1 MAFLRWL
8 ESTGFSAWI
17 LGSPSIL
24 AYPTVLAFHTFSMA
38 AVAGV
43 STAIALRTL
52 GVASDLPLAGLDRY
66 LPIVWVGF
74 WVSFVSG
81 VMLFV
86 GDATVFAT
94 SPGFIIKLLAIAVAL
109 VSLRR
114 LRGLLFGRGGSGNTP
129 SAQAKSTA
137 RLMLACWL
145 VAVTAGRL
153 TAYDAFIGRQTAV
166 GVLIMALVLGAGYF
180 AMNRVTSTR

>member
-1 MAFLRWL
+1 MAFLTWL
-8 ESTGFSAWI
+8 ENTGFSAWI
-17 LGSPSIL
+17 LGSPSVL

-43 STAIALRTL
+43 SSAIALRTL
-52 GVASDLPLAGLDRY
+52 GVAPDLPLAGLDRY
-66 LPIVWVGF
+66 LPIVWGGF

-109 VSLRR
+109 VSVRR
-114 LRGLLFGRGGSGNTP
+114 LKGLLFGRGASGNTP

-137 RLMLACWL
+137 RLVLLCGL

-153 TAYDAFIGRQTAV
+153 TAYDAFIGQQTAV
-166 GVLIMALVLGAGYF
+166 GVLILTLVLGAGY
-180 AMNRVTSTR
+180 AVMSRVTSTR